1 MLFILF
7 ILRWI
12 EDKDNKEEEED
23 DENVPML
30 LSLDAD

>member
-12 EDKDNKEEEED
+12 ADKDNKEEE

>member
-12 EDKDNKEEEED
+12 EDKDNKEEEEE

>member
-12 EDKDNKEEEED
+12 EDKEEA
-23 DENVPML
+23 ENVPML
-30 LSLDAD
+30 LSLDED